1 MRLPRSPG
9 SAGRGIHGGSFV
21 AHPGSDKMGEWEVNY
36 FRVGLITPEELV
48 DFRQTL
54 EPALAALAVERRT
67 KKDLEAIRALI
78 DEIDQGV
85 R

>member
-1 MRLPRSPG
+1 
-9 SAGRGIHGGSFV
+9 
-21 AHPGSDKMGEWEVNY
+21 MGEWVVNY